1 MFKTKAIRGTTLA
14 LALSG
19 IMTFSTTPALAVLGD
34 QELKKGMDHQD
45 VAVLQEELRN
55 FGLFSLDS
63 TTTYYGDLTEQSVRA
78 FQISQGIEINGIF
91 DITTFEA
98 LMALKEKTTT
108 ADKEIQIV
116 EIAPEVTTE
125 APENNIKALTFERA
139 LTLKDTGNDVKLL
152 QEALKGL
159 GLLVIDNTTDYFGTQ
174 TEEALKA
181 FQESQ
186 GLIPDGIAG
195 LRTIDSLNLALTGRG
210 IKLPEVTRGADRSL
224 AANII
229 ETGKKYMGVP
239 YVFGGSTPKGF
250 DCSGFT
256 SYVFKQHGIT
266 LPRATTGQATAGTR
280 VSKAELQAG
289 DLVIFSNTYKKG
301 PSHVGIYMGN
311 GQFIHASSVRSGGV
325 VISNLSESYYINH
338 FSYGIR
344 VL

>member
-19 IMTFSTTPALAVLGD
+19 ILTFSTSPAYAVLGD
-34 QELKKGMDHQD
+34 QELKKGMDHPD

-55 FGLFSLDS
+55 FGLFSLDK

-98 LMALKEKTTT
+98 LMALKEKTLSS
-108 ADKEIQIV
+108 DNDIEIV
-116 EIAPEVTTE
+116 EITPEVQTE
-125 APENNIKALTFERA
+125 ATTYANKALTFERA
-139 LTLKDTGNDVKLL
+139 LTLKDTGSDVKLL

-159 GLLVIDNTTDYFGTQ
+159 GFLVIDNTTEYFGTQ

-195 LRTIDSLNLALTGRG
+195 LRTIDALNKVLMGRG
-210 IKLPEVTRGADRSL
+210 IQLPEVTRGADRSL
-224 AANII
+224 AASII
-229 ETGKKYMGVP
+229 ETGKKYMGVR
-239 YVFGGSTPKGF
+239 YVYGGSTPKGF

-266 LPRATTGQATAGTR
+266 LPRATTGQATAGPKI
-280 VSKAELQAG
+280 SKADLQAG

-325 VISNLSESYYINH
+325 VISNLSEAYYTNH

>member
-1 MFKTKAIRGTTLA
+1 MFKTKAIRGKTLA

-19 IMTFSTTPALAVLGD
+19 IMTFSSSPAFAVLGD
-34 QELKKGMDHQD
+34 QELKKGMDNPD

-55 FGLFSLDS
+55 FGLFSLDA

-98 LMALKEKTTT
+98 LMALKEKTVSS
-108 ADKEIQIV
+108 DKGIEIV
-116 EIAPEVTTE
+116 EITPEVQSEEKANTS
-125 APENNIKALTFERA
+125 KALTFERA

-159 GLLVIDNTTDYFGTQ
+159 GFLVIDDTTDYFGTQ

-195 LRTIDSLNLALTGRG
+195 LRTIDSINLVLIGRG
-210 IKLPEVTRGADRSL
+210 IKLPEVTRGADRSIVL
-224 AANII
+224 NII
-229 ETGKKYMGVP
+229 ETGKKFMGVP
-239 YVFGGSTPKGF
+239 YVFGGSSPKGF

-266 LPRATTGQATAGTR
+266 LPRATTGQATAGPK
-280 VSKAELQAG
+280 VNKAELQAG

-301 PSHVGIYMGN
+301 PSHVGIYMGD
-311 GQFIHASSVRSGGV
+311 GKFIHASSVRSGGV
-325 VISNLSESYYINH
+325 VISSLGEAYYTNH